1 MGNIHS
7 PFTLGTHPKNALW
20 GLDLTSRETH
30 WESSAQMWEGIG
42 WTGEEFET
50 GVQRRRN
57 ERHKCLKVFSGGHL
71 DVDGFRAWEE
81 PALLE
86 VPALPH
92 TEIPN

>member
-42 WTGEEFET
+42 
-50 GVQRRRN
+50 
-57 ERHKCLKVFSGGHL
+57 
-71 DVDGFRAWEE
+71 
-81 PALLE
+81 
-86 VPALPH
+86 
-92 TEIPN
+92 